1 MIAKNDKTILKYF
14 WSNIQPKNE
23 ARLYAKPQPY
33 PQLDDALQFRI
44 SRIKEIERFYIVKI
58 NDRVKMT
65 KTDT

>member
-1 MIAKNDKTILKYF
+1 MTKQFSNIF
-14 WSNIQPKNE
+14 WSNIKPKNE

-58 NDRVKMT
+58 IDRVKMT